1 MYHAID
7 DAVIDAAAAGRL
19 RSPSLAA
26 DGSQRCLRTDNRIS
40 TRAGVLTN
48 PPLAESAIAQRKGLV
63 EALAAYGVALGS
75 LASGAPAAESAVA
88 LRSLQRAAF
97 RLSVAAQQHATGDLF
112 IEDLAAAFSSAV
124 HHLATSHAKGDARRS
139 VPQAK
144 PTIEKLITILSSDVA
159 RRHAEA
165 LNAARLDYA
174 GWLALYDVRR
184 ASPVTRT
191 GVHAPAAAL
200 PRCAEPVLSS
210 DAAPLAAR
218 DVASDGA
225 SFPGREAML
234 ARLQIARSRYDAL
247 SAADPKPLLAAL
259 AALDEAAI
267 SALSRRAGAP
277 ALGAL
282 HDALAR
288 FRTAALQLS
297 TASRPLSA
305 DDKT

>member
-19 RSPSLAA
+19 RSSSLAA
-26 DGSQRCLRTDNRIS
+26 DGQRCLRTDNRIS
-40 TRAGVLTN
+40 TRASVLTN
-48 PPLAESAIAQRKGLV
+48 APLAESAIAQRKGLV
-63 EALAAYGVALGS
+63 EALAAYGAALGS
-75 LASGAPAAESAVA
+75 FASGEPAAENAVA
-88 LRSLQRAAF
+88 LSSLQRAASG
-97 RLSVAAQQHATGDLF
+97 LSVAAHQHATGDLF

-124 HHLATSHAKGDARRS
+124 HNLATSHAKGDARLS

-191 GVHAPAAAL
+191 GAHAPAAAL

-210 DAAPLAAR
+210 NAAPLAAR

-234 ARLQIARSRYDAL
+234 ARLQTARSRYDAL
-247 SAADPKPLLAAL
+247 LAANPKTLLAAL

-277 ALGAL
+277 ALAAL
-282 HDALAR
+282 HDALAC
-288 FRTAALQLS
+288 FRTAAQKLS
-297 TASRPLSA
+297 TASRPLEKSSHP
-305 DDKT
+305 